1 MTARAV
7 PLVRTRCWLAL
18 GFALAVAA
26 CLPAPEPP
34 IDHGSFED
42 VRRIVAALDDVAG
55 EYHLAVGPDGRELDP
70 VRRRILR
77 ALMHDAQVFAQRFGA
92 GERDA
97 LATIAAA
104 VDAGAAP
111 AGVEDAARRLRA
123 GMLARRRL
131 VLAPGDAIGR
141 GRAEALWHTHCAG
154 CHGPT
159 GVGDGAQ
166 GLYLEPEPKNFH
178 EPEVMAGMTASR
190 AQSRIADGMR
200 ETAMPSW
207 GLLSTTE
214 RWALAFLIMAFQH
227 DEAAVARG
235 RAVAARRGLALSLP
249 WQADRSDGAL
259 VAELVA
265 RGLAA
270 DEAADV
276 VAFARA
282 EAAFAPTGG
291 RLAGA
296 RRQLDV
302 ARRAY
307 RERRF
312 AAAAAEL
319 GRVRLRD
326 DLDAV
331 RIGARA
337 PPPASRSS
345 SSGSGPR
352 SRPARSRRSWT
363 ARRCRDPRPPRRR
376 RARAVRAHRGWR
388 RAPRLERGALAALA
402 LGLLL
407 GAARRGRR
415 RARRARPG
423 CGPPPR
429 RRQRGHVAARRRGW
443 PLARRRGHVAG
454 RRRAR
459 ARGRG
464 RPLVARGRGQP
475 ALRVAAA
482 SATVG
487 AARSAPSPPPR
498 RRSGSR
504 RPRPPSPPR
513 SAPPPSRADAGARG
527 GAAGRG
533 RPDWRRRWPRR
544 PRRVAGRARRPPST
558 PRCSGCR
565 AANRSASHPSAA
577 ATAAAAAAVALGALA
592 LFAATCRRLAPRAA
606 PVASSTRSG
615 SSSSKYI
622 GS

>member
-18 GFALAVAA
+18 GLALAVAA

-104 VDAGAAP
+104 VDAGGPP

-131 VLAPGDAIGR
+131 VLAPGDAVGR
-141 GRAEALWHTHCAG
+141 PRAEALWHTHCAG

-302 ARRAY
+302 ARHAY

-319 GRVRLRD
+319 GRVRRTVRD
-326 DLDAV
+326 DLEAIRV
-331 RIGARA
+331 G
-337 PPPASRSS
+337 
-345 SSGSGPR
+345 
-352 SRPARSRRSWT
+352 
-363 ARRCRDPRPPRRR
+363 
-376 RARAVRAHRGWR
+376 
-388 RAPRLERGALAALA
+388 APRAAARLEEQLVRLGDAIRAGALEEIVDRETAATHARLDDAERALSGRTAAGAARLALERGALAALA

-407 GAARRGRR
+407 GAR
-415 RARRARPG
+415 RPG
-423 CGPPPR
+423 RAVG
-429 RRQRGHVAARRRGW
+429 RGALAGGAVGLVAAAAPTLPAVGA
-443 PLARRRGHVAG
+443 LALGTAIG
-454 RRRAR
+454 
-459 ARGRG
+459 
-464 RPLVARGRGQP
+464 LVARGRWQAPLRAAGASGVIGATLGALATAAPP
-475 ALRVAAA
+475 AASAAALVAVAVVVAAA
-482 SATVG
+482 VG
-487 AARSAPSPPPR
+487 AS
-498 RRSGSR
+498 
-504 RPRPPSPPR
+504 
-513 SAPPPSRADAGARG
+513 
-527 GAAGRG
+527 
-533 RPDWRRRWPRR
+533 RRWPR
-544 PRRVAGRARRPPST
+544 VAATLAVVALTGAAASLAGRAAWLAWLDGHLGGALVRL
-558 PRCSGCR
+558 PRCELLGVY
-565 AANRSASHPSAA
+565 PTAA
-577 ATAAAAAAVALGALA
+577 ATCVAAAVAAVGALGALA
-592 LFAATCRRLAPRAA
+592 PLARRQ
-606 PVASSTRSG
+606 
-615 SSSSKYI
+615 SSSSS
-622 GS
+622 GGDSSRHAP

>member
-331 RIGARA
+331 RIGAPRA
-337 PPPASRSS
+337 AARLEEQLVRLRAAVEAGALEEIVDRETAATHVRLDDAERAL
-345 SSGSGPR
+345 SGRTAAGA
-352 SRPARSRRSWT
+352 ARL
-363 ARRCRDPRPPRRR
+363 A
-376 RARAVRAHRGWR
+376 
-388 RAPRLERGALAALA
+388 LERGALAALA

-407 GAARRGRR
+407 GAARRADAAAPGELAPGA
-415 RARRARPG
+415 ARL
-423 CGPPPR
+423 
-429 RRQRGHVAARRRGW
+429 VAASAATL
-443 PLARRRGHVAG
+443 PLAAAAGLVAAG
-454 RRRAR
+454 A
-459 ARGRG
+459 ATLPVVAALALVAAGG
-464 RPLVARGRGQP
+464 LVARGRGQP

-487 AARSAPSPPPR
+487 AAVGAVAAA
-498 RRSGSR
+498 
-504 RPRPPSPPR
+504 
-513 SAPPPSRADAGARG
+513 APPGAGLAALATLAAAL
-527 GAAGRG
+527 GAAAVAG
-533 RPDWRRRWPRR
+533 RRWPRAAA
-544 PRRVAGRARRPPST
+544 PLAAVALTGAAAGLAGRAAWQAGLDGHLDAALLRL
-558 PRCSGCR
+558 PRCEPLGVY
-565 AANRSASHPSAA
+565 PSAA

-592 LFAATCRRLAPRAA
+592 LFAATRRRPAPSGRA
-606 PVASSTRSG
+606 RR
-615 SSSSKYI
+615 
-622 GS
+622 